1 MDLNEARRI
10 KPQDAFVSNGF
21 GVYYNEKGDY
31 DRAITELNEAIRLWP
46 QFFFAYRN
54 RGVSYEKKGDLARA
68 LADFRV
74 ALSFDPD
81 KKFVAGRE
89 AAEGIQRIEQKLV
102 AIAAPTPHI
111 SPPLVSSLPAMGG
124 RRVALIVGNGA
135 YQNVARLDNPV
146 NDAKLMADT
155 LRGLGFTLVGGGAQ
169 INLDKA
175 GLDSAVQRFSTQIQG
190 ADVSLFYYAGHGVQ
204 VRGANYL
211 VPVGAN
217 PTREADVDFQMV
229 DIALVL
235 RQMEGSGAKL
245 NLVIL
250 DACRNN
256 PFGGRGLRATEGGLA
271 QMRAPSGTMISYATQ
286 PGAVAQD
293 GSEGNSPFTRALAQT
308 MRRPGLNIFQT
319 FNEVGLAVQRS
330 TGGAQQ
336 PWVSSSPIDGDFYF
350 AGPAGSASQQRGAPE
365 Q

>member
-1 MDLNEARRI
+1 
-10 KPQDAFVSNGF
+10 
-21 GVYYNEKGDY
+21 
-31 DRAITELNEAIRLWP
+31 
-46 QFFFAYRN
+46 
-54 RGVSYEKKGDLARA
+54 
-68 LADFRV
+68 
-74 ALSFDPD
+74 
-81 KKFVAGRE
+81 
-89 AAEGIQRIEQKLV
+89 
-102 AIAAPTPHI
+102 
-111 SPPLVSSLPAMGG
+111 MGG

-308 MRRPGLNIFQT
+308 MRRPGQYFSD
-319 FNEVGLAVQRS
+319 VQRS
-330 TGGAQQ
+330 RTRGAALDRWREAALGVIFTNRRRFLFCRACRIGVAAARR
-336 PWVSSSPIDGDFYF
+336 PRANSVSSSATCETVKALGITIPPARLAR
-350 AGPAGSASQQRGAPE
+350 AGRWSSKRPDVCCWH
-365 Q
+365 